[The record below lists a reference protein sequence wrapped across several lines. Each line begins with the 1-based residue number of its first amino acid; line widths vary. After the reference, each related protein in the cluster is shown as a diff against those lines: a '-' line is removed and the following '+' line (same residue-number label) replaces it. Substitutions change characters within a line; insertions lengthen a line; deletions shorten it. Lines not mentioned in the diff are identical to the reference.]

1 MEKQRDPSMSSDAA
15 EVAEVP
21 LDIIEVGMERLD
33 TIRRLNV
40 EIFDDAHIIET
51 FERDD
56 LLMLLARS
64 TGTDVGFKIGYR
76 LNDATFYSAKGGVHP
91 AHRRNG
97 IARAL
102 LYAMLDVVARRGYER
117 FVYDTFPNKHPVMTG
132 LGLDEGFEV
141 IRAGYSAKYEDYRL
155 RFACPL
161 GAEDRQR

>member
-1 MEKQRDPSMSSDAA
+1 MRPPRDPSVSSDAA
-15 EVAEVP
+15 EMAEVP
-21 LDIIEVGMERLD
+21 LNIVEVGTERLD

-51 FERDD
+51 FDRDD
-56 LLMLLARS
+56 LLMLLAR
-64 TGTDVGFKIGYR
+64 TAGTDVGFKLGYQ
-76 LNDATFYSAKGGVHP
+76 LNEDAFYSAKGGVHP

-102 LYAMLDVVARRGYER
+102 LHAMLDVVARRGYER
-117 FVYDTFPNKHPVMTG
+117 FVYDTFPNKHPGMTV

-161 GAEDRQR
+161 DEA

>member
-1 MEKQRDPSMSSDAA
+1 MRTPHEHSTSPEAHEGAK
-15 EVAEVP
+15 VP
-21 LDIIEVGMERLD
+21 LEIVEVGMEHLD
-33 TIRRLNV
+33 AIRRLNV
-40 EIFDDAHIIET
+40 AIFDDAHIIET

-64 TGTDVGFKIGYR
+64 GGTNVGFKLGYR
-76 LNDATFYSAKGGVHP
+76 LNEAAFYSAKGGVHP

-102 LYAMLDVVARRGYER
+102 LHDMLDIVARRGYER
-117 FVYDTFPNKHPVMTG
+117 FVYDTFPNKHPGMTV

-155 RFACPL
+155 RFAW
-161 GAEDRQR
+161 AFDEA